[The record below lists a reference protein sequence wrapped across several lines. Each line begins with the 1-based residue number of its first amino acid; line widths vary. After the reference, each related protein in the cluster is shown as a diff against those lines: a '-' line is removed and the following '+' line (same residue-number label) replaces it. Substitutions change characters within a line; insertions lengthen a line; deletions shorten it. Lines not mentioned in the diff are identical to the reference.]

1 MNAGRQW
8 WRALH
13 SRSPKEFADAW
24 IHLILAAV
32 LTASIGQQ
40 LVTLAR
46 PLTYPHAWG
55 AAGAAVDARAFR
67 IAGIFA
73 LKGVPVHNNPPFGI
87 HPTAYLHW
95 PPLLALALTFWFS
108 LWGESET
115 AIHLFTLVGYLLTT
129 GLLYW
134 LLKIIVGRAGAAIG
148 TLGWLALPVVVRY
161 AHVVLNESLGFPSS
175 LFALIAFAHQKDSA
189 HPRRW
194 KAGGI
199 WAMVIAVLSS
209 WQFLLV
215 PVGLLAATLWNRSRS
230 GVRVAAIYLLTGIM
244 TALTVIAWYA
254 LAYPALATD
263 VFQAALYRMGLS
275 HSYSTNA
282 ISGLGSTAPFLPF
295 RSMIWSEARNLRW
308 GLGATAWMA
317 LAAVVISQLRRW
329 KARLSGTSLTVF
341 CGLVAPPLLWFPLF
355 MNHAAIHEFE
365 TILLAPAAA
374 FAIAWCGTLLL
385 DAVGSFGT
393 ASTTALIRAL
403 ILALPIAL
411 SFPLLRQVHRNV
423 QITRAAGSL
432 IPAVSPRPDIMEPD
446 ELVEFG
452 RALRIHTEPAAVVL
466 TPEPSS
472 VPLYYSWRHMI
483 QGVTSEEELS
493 KLVPFIRTEFP
504 SSPIYLTLLR
514 RDYSNFP
521 SVPGTA
527 GPGTGDPFLIVRL
540 EGEMRSAQ
548 GK

>member
-1 MNAGRQW
+1 MNGERQW
-8 WRALH
+8 WRALR
-13 SRSPKEFADAW
+13 SRYPKEFADAW

-32 LTASIGQQ
+32 LTASIAQQ
-40 LVTLAR
+40 TVTRAR
-46 PLTYPHAWG
+46 PLTYLHAWG

-87 HPTAYLHW
+87 HPAAYLHW

-108 LWGESET
+108 LWGESES
-115 AIHLFTLVGYLLTT
+115 AIHLFTLVVYLLTT
-129 GLLYW
+129 GFLYW
-134 LLKIIVGRAGAAIG
+134 LLKVMVGRAGAAIG

-161 AHVVLNESLGFPSS
+161 AHVVLNESLGFPFA

-189 HPRRW
+189 HPARW
-194 KAGGI
+194 KAGGV
-199 WAMVIAVLSS
+199 WAMVFAVLSS

-215 PVGLLAATLWNRSRS
+215 PVGLLAATLWNRSRP
-230 GVRVAAIYLLTGIM
+230 GTRVAAIYLLAGIV
-244 TALTVIAWYA
+244 TALTVIAWYG

-275 HSYSTNA
+275 HAYSTNA

-295 RSMIWSEARNLRW
+295 RSMVWSEARNLRW

-317 LAAVVISQLRRW
+317 LAAVLISQLRHW
-329 KARLSGTSLTVF
+329 QARLNGTSLTVF

-355 MNHAAIHEFE
+355 MNHAAIHEFV

-374 FAIAWCGTLLL
+374 FAMAWCGTLLL
-385 DAVGSFGT
+385 DALGSFGT
-393 ASTTALIRAL
+393 ARATALIRTL
-403 ILALPIAL
+403 ILAIPIAL
-411 SFPLLRQVHRNV
+411 SLPLLRQVHRNV
-423 QITRAAGSL
+423 QISRAAGSL

-446 ELVEFG
+446 ELVDFG
-452 RALRIHTEPAAVVL
+452 RALRARTEPAAVVL

-483 QGVTSEEELS
+483 QGVTSEEDLN
-493 KLVPFIRTEFP
+493 KLVPLIGTEFP
-504 SSPIYLTLLR
+504 SSPIYLALIR
-514 RDYSNFP
+514 REESNFP
-521 SVPGTA
+521 SVPATATSGTR
-527 GPGTGDPFLIVRL
+527 DPFLIVRL
-540 EGEMRSAQ
+540 EAGPRSAQ